1 MRPCVAGQRWHWDGV
16 DFEVLHPTPHFPYLR
31 NDSSCVLRITASGRH
46 ALLAGDIGRHVEA
59 RLAKLPRERIGA
71 DLLVVPHH
79 GSDTSSSLDFLAA
92 VRPGL
97 GLVAVGEGNRFG
109 LPKPVVLDRYDR
121 YSVALHDSAGS
132 GAIHVRLGG
141 DGPRLRERLRQ
152 DRPRYWRH
160 AAPGGAGYAI
170 GRQEPER

>member
-1 MRPCVAGQRWHWDGV
+1 
-16 DFEVLHPTPHFPYLR
+16 
-31 NDSSCVLRITASGRH
+31 VLRITASGRH

-132 GAIHVRLGG
+132 GAIHVRLGA